1 MTQKKYL
8 GSLLKRNSYPVLAG
22 LFCICIALHTLIRR
36 YDRITGL
43 GRHMSMPVILICVFT
58 TLYLYGPIV
67 LWHIRLV
74 LDYACADTVVES
86 LVSVQEMEKMYIEW
100 SFFPETNEDMLIC
113 YRRKMNVFFSIPCR
127 GFGTYYVDE
136 RLCGRRNLERIFY
149 STKKGSQQYLV
160 TRTKYA
166 RVILVI
172 ENDRMPEKSWSF
184 EDIQTAGRESR

>member
-67 LWHIRLV
+67 LWHIRLI
-74 LDYACADTVVES
+74 LDYACADTVEEP
-86 LVSVQEMEKMYIEW
+86 LFPVQEMEKMYIEW

-113 YRRKMNVFFSIPCR
+113 YRRKMKVFFFMMPCSCI
-127 GFGTYYVDE
+127 GTQSVCFKSKSDRDLGSAKMKFPIQFPVE
-136 RLCGRRNLERIFY
+136 GTDLRR
-149 STKKGSQQYLV
+149 QYCRFFL
-160 TRTKYA
+160 
-166 RVILVI
+166 
-172 ENDRMPEKSWSF
+172 
-184 EDIQTAGRESR
+184 